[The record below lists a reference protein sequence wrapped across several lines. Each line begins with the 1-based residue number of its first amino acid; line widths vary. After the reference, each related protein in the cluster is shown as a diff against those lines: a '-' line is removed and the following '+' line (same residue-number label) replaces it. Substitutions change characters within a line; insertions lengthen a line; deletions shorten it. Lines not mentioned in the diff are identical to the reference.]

1 MTVPIT
7 DILHKDHQKVRDLF
21 YKYDESM
28 QDKQKQNLTN
38 QILNE
43 LYVHSQ
49 VEEEIVYALLE
60 NEDQDSGALVDEAET
75 EHRMIKYLMAELS
88 HMKPMDEQFDAKVKV
103 LSELV
108 NHHIREEENT
118 MFKKLHDSGLN
129 LEQISES
136 VLERK
141 EELKHQPMPE
151 MSAILVFE
159 DKADLEAKEK
169 NLELAGIDAAVLNE
183 AQAVMDEKIVRSIE

>member
-28 QDKQKQNLTN
+28 QDKQKQNLTS
-38 QILNE
+38 QILTE

-129 LEQISES
+129 LEEISES

-169 NLELAGIDAAVLNE
+169 NLELSGIDAAVLNE

>member
-38 QILNE
+38 QILTE

-129 LEQISES
+129 LEEISES

-169 NLELAGIDAAVLNE
+169 NLELSGIDAAVLNE